1 MPIRETKTLSFTPTQ
16 ALFVSSC
23 VDSGRYQSA
32 SEVVRAGLRLLQDQ
46 EDRRVAELQRL
57 RALIQV
63 GADQLDRGEV
73 VDGEDFFRQLEAE
86 DQRALADGPPNDE

>member
-1 MPIRETKTLSFTPTQ
+1 MPKRETRTLSFTPEQT
-16 ALFVSSC
+16 AFVSAC
-23 VDSGRYQSA
+23 VISGRYQSA

-46 EDRRVAELQRL
+46 EAHRQAELERV

-63 GADQLDRGEV
+63 GADQIDRGEV

-86 DQRALADGPPNDE
+86 DAKALADASGAAE